1 MTLLPP
7 LEQIGAAQKANLDT
21 LFGLVNQ
28 AFEGFQKLVQL
39 NLQVVKSTIAESQ
52 DNTQK
57 ALSVKDPQ
65 ELLALQA
72 SLTQPFAEKVLSY
85 GRHVYEIAS
94 ATQAEFAKVAEA
106 QYEARNRRAQTLVD
120 NLAKSGPM
128 GSEAA
133 VAVIQ
138 SAITAANAAYETI
151 HRATQQAVDIAGSN
165 FDTAATAASQAAR
178 EGIEQASRATRK

>member
-1 MTLLPP
+1 
-7 LEQIGAAQKANLDT
+7 
-21 LFGLVNQ
+21 
-28 AFEGFQKLVQL
+28 
-39 NLQVVKSTIAESQ
+39 
-52 DNTQK
+52 
-57 ALSVKDPQ
+57 
-65 ELLALQA
+65 
-72 SLTQPFAEKVLSY
+72 
-85 GRHVYEIAS
+85 VYEIAS

-138 SAITAANAAYETI
+138 SAITAANTAYETI
-151 HRATQQAVDIAGSN
+151 HKATQQAVDIAGSN
-165 FDTAATAASQAAR
+165 FDAAATAASQAAR